1 MSKYALTLSFFVYSY
16 SVHMLKRALSSFGN
30 LVVRKRI
37 FFISVFINLAWFC
50 PVATSCIAFW
60 NHWQFWRKF
69 PLSCLWVYFSS
80 SLKEN
85 LFLIPKILY
94 FDPIATSIF
103 GCSLDLSK
111 LNWIKIN
118 TVTNSSQIV
127 SKISFLS
134 WVASLRLL
142 FFELKHLKR
151 KLWRATQETGLSICW
166 HEYPWTLEILPVCV
180 VQSYIACISKS

>member
-60 NHWQFWRKF
+60 NHWQFWGKF

-142 FFELKHLKR
+142 FFELKHLKIM
-151 KLWRATQETGLSICW
+151 KSNTGNRA
-166 HEYPWTLEILPVCV
+166 EYLLAWIPLNSGNFTSMCGSVLYCLHI
-180 VQSYIACISKS
+180 QKSS